1 MRDLE
6 GLTYNL
12 CYLYGKATTSI
23 SIPPPVYYADKACD
37 RGRRYLS
44 RVFDQGQQRGTTLVR
59 DADVQVDQYLKET
72 MFYI

>member
-1 MRDLE
+1 MGELE
-6 GLTYNL
+6 RLTYNM
-12 CYLYGKATTSI
+12 CYLYGKATTSV

-44 RVFDQGQQRGTTLVR
+44 RVFDQARAKGDPVKDSDVR
-59 DADVQVDQYLKET
+59 VNEKLRNS